1 MEENTIALEGL
12 DTDRETVNLRET
24 WINSGNSDVGEI
36 NVEALTLRAKPTTAD
51 REYGILGRKIMN
63 LPAKRYIQFQGG
75 LQALAGRDKGANL
88 SLDVETRDTDGQWV
102 EARSFPAKRIL
113 VDGEDQGS
121 RYLVLNLSEW
131 AGQEVRLSLALR
143 VKPSYSNI
151 AGREEWTPSE
161 ISAQW
166 FMARIV
172 SSPFRVIV
180 GEPEKISLSDS
191 TPARGNSLQSISPAN
206 PLPDSLIKASTI
218 VSTTSSKEAV
228 LFGGATQ
235 EGYVMNPSDTE
246 IATTILPEEGDYPSR
261 AICYFTSSVAA
272 TYQPHGASHGVHSPE
287 SDFGASSRLIDFA
300 SNTSKNMYN
309 ATVSEIRN
317 AMIKY
322 ATGAS
327 WAVLQPS
334 GIASRDFDDHYVGI
348 TSIVTDTLGAPT
360 YKPVIHAFFY
370 AEDHFKNDQGTSND
384 HNYVI
389 INEKEKS
396 STYGRIAYA
405 RSIVDTHDYGRQ
417 FSKIY
422 HDNSVYPI
430 ITDAAAADESVI
442 SVSMSQ
448 GSNGVGGASVYP
460 IGDYYYMI
468 YHTQVITRNAAGEF
482 LVHPVTGLYQKVPIL
497 CAARALK
504 SAVNNPYY
512 ATQPNPWLKF
522 KEVAS
527 PPTDDDNFDELGV
540 GGEYSGLWNVEVDEN
555 NHRTAKRI
563 NANNWRTYPKVSYNE
578 YINSVYPDHQGILI
592 CNGGFSKDFAG
603 IWIHTSSNLLDWDGG
618 LLVCFKDDELE
629 QGGDEDWVYPTL
641 VGSTGYDGYTTQTN
655 KLYMFHNRGGGNG
668 DLYRF
673 TLTFSD

>member
-75 LQALAGRDKGANL
+75 LQALAGRAKGANL
-88 SLDVETRDTDGQWV
+88 SLDVETRDKDGQWV
-102 EARSFPAKRIL
+102 EARSFLAKRIL

-121 RYLVLNLSEW
+121 RCLVLNLSEW

-151 AGREEWTPSE
+151 GGREEWTPSE

-206 PLPDSLIKASTI
+206 PLPNSLIKASTI

-246 IATTILPEEGDYPSR
+246 IATTFIPEAGGYPGR
-261 AICYFTSSVAA
+261 AVCYFTSSVAA

-287 SDFGASSRLIDFA
+287 SEFGASSRLIDFA

-327 WAVLQPS
+327 WVALQPS

-348 TSIVTDTLGAPT
+348 TSIISSTLDEPID
-360 YKPVIHAFFY
+360 KPVIHAFFY
-370 AEDHFKNDQGTSND
+370 AEDHFKNDQGTSDD
-384 HNYVI
+384 HNYI
-389 INEKEKS
+389 TIGDDDFS

-430 ITDAAAADESVI
+430 ITDAAAADESII
-442 SVSMSQ
+442 SVSMNT

-468 YHTQVITRNAAGEF
+468 YHTQVLTRNAAGEF
-482 LVHPVTGLYQKVPIL
+482 LVDENGLYKKVPIL
-497 CAARALK
+497 CAARASK

-512 ATQPNPWLKF
+512 ATQPNPWKKF
-522 KEVAS
+522 KEVVS
-527 PPTDDDNFDELGV
+527 PATAAANFIQDGV
-540 GGEYSGLWNVEVDEN
+540 GGEYSGLWNVYKDDN
-555 NHRTAKRI
+555 NHRTAKRLH
-563 NANNWRTYPKVSYNE
+563 ARNWRTYPKVSYNE

-603 IWIHTSSNLLDWDGG
+603 VWIHTSSDLFDWDGG
-618 LLVCFKDDELE
+618 LLVFFDDDELVVE
-629 QGGDEDWVYPTL
+629 KEEWVYPTL
-641 VGSTGYDGYTTQTN
+641 VGSTGYDGVYNTN
-655 KLYMFHNRGGGNG
+655 E
-668 DLYRF
+668 
-673 TLTFSD
+673 